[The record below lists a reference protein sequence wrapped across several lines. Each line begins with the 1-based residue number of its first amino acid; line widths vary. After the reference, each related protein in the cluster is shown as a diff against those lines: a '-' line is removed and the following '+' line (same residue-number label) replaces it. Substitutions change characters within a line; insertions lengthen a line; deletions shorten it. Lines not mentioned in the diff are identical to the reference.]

1 MDGIET
7 LLQSI
12 LQRVYESTLPDT
24 EKADMYVQLEVGMR
38 KLVWP
43 ILLSHMP
50 TYMLDEA
57 VRHPEKMDMA
67 KYTELIESALQNPAT
82 SKEIHDEIKG
92 ALEEIDTLLDA
103 RLPKQ
108 KPHTP

>member
-1 MDGIET
+1 MDDIDV
-7 LLQSI
+7 LVKQI
-12 LQRVYESTLPDT
+12 IQRVYASNLPDT
-24 EKADMYVQLEVGMR
+24 EKADIYVQVEVGMR

-57 VRHPEKMDMA
+57 VRHPEKMDMT

-82 SKEIHDEIKG
+82 PKEIHDEIKG
-92 ALEEIDTLLDA
+92 ALEEIDALLDA
-103 RLPKQ
+103 RLPTQ